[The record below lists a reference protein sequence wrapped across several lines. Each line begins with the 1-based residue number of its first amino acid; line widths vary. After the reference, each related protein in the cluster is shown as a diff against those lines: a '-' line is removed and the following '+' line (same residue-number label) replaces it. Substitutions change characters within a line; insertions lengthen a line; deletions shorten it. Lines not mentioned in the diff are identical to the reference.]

1 MTWEG
6 TGSHGVLCLLV
17 RVSQVLQQLLRLPL
31 LPLRGAEVHYANE
44 QQLNRRNAISCTKP
58 IKAEEF
64 PCAIKKLRAVAL
76 FRISL
81 RQQLGSAATALG
93 CNSSAR
99 LQPLG
104 CNSSAATARLQQ
116 LGCNS
121 SAATARLQQ
130 LGCNSSAATARLQQ
144 LGSAATA
151 RLGCNSSARLQP
163 LGCNSS
169 AATARLQQLGCNSSA
184 ATARLGCNSS
194 ARLQQLG
201 SAATAR
207 LQQLGCNSS
216 AATARLGCNSSA
228 RLQQLGSA
236 ATARFGCNSSARL
249 QQLGSAATARLGC
262 NSSARLQPL
271 GCNRRRR
278 PCTDSCYLY
287 TSPEGVH
294 CLTKVRLYICSKSR
308 RLLDAFSQMALS
320 MFDLDADLDA
330 VAPRRNGTLLDDN
343 GPRSPTLHW
352 L

>member
-44 QQLNRRNAISCTKP
+44 QQLNRRNAISYTKP

-64 PCAIKKLRAVAL
+64 PCAIKKTLRAVAL

-99 LQPLG
+99 LQ
-104 CNSSAATARLQQ
+104 Q
-116 LGCNS
+116 LG
-121 SAATARLQQ
+121 
-130 LGCNSSAATARLQQ
+130 
-144 LGSAATA
+144 
-151 RLGCNSSARLQP
+151 
-163 LGCNSS
+163 
-169 AATARLQQLGCNSSA
+169 SA

-207 LQQLGCNSS
+207 LQQLGS
-216 AATARLGCNSSA
+216 AATARL
-228 RLQQLGSA
+228 
-236 ATARFGCNSSARL
+236 GCNSSARL

-262 NSSARLQPL
+262 NSSARLQLGSAASSARLQPL
-271 GCNRRRR
+271 GCNSSARLQQLGSAATARLGCNSSAATDGGDPALTLATCTHHLKASIVRR
-278 PCTDSCYLY
+278 
-287 TSPEGVH
+287 
-294 CLTKVRLYICSKSR
+294 K
-308 RLLDAFSQMALS
+308 
-320 MFDLDADLDA
+320 
-330 VAPRRNGTLLDDN
+330 
-343 GPRSPTLHW
+343 
-352 L
+352 

>member
-31 LPLRGAEVHYANE
+31 LPLRGAEVYYANE

-64 PCAIKKLRAVAL
+64 PCAIKKTLRAVAL

-99 LQPLG
+99 LQQLGSAATARLG
-104 CNSSAATARLQQ
+104 CNSSAATTARLQQLGSAATARLQQ

-121 SAATARLQQ
+121 SARLQQ
-130 LGCNSSAATARLQQ
+130 LGSAATARLQQ

-151 RLGCNSSARLQP
+151 RLGCNSSARLQ
-163 LGCNSS
+163 
-169 AATARLQQLGCNSSA
+169 
-184 ATARLGCNSS
+184 
-194 ARLQQLG
+194 QLG
-201 SAATAR
+201 SAA
-207 LQQLGCNSS
+207 
-216 AATARLGCNSSA
+216 
-228 RLQQLGSA
+228 
-236 ATARFGCNSSARL
+236 
-249 QQLGSAATARLGC
+249 
-262 NSSARLQPL
+262 
-271 GCNRRRR
+271 RRR

>member
-44 QQLNRRNAISCTKP
+44 QQLNRRNAISYTKP

-64 PCAIKKLRAVAL
+64 PCAIKKTLRAVAL

-99 LQPLG
+99 LQ
-104 CNSSAATARLQQ
+104 
-116 LGCNS
+116 
-121 SAATARLQQ
+121 
-130 LGCNSSAATARLQQ
+130 Q

-151 RLGCNSSARLQP
+151 RLGCNSSA
-163 LGCNSS
+163 
-169 AATARLQQLGCNSSA
+169 
-184 ATARLGCNSS
+184 
-194 ARLQQLG
+194 G

-207 LQQLGCNSS
+207 L
-216 AATARLGCNSSA
+216 
-228 RLQQLGSA
+228 
-236 ATARFGCNSSARL
+236 GCNSSARL

-262 NSSARLQPL
+262 NSSARLQQLGSAATARLGCNSSARLQARLGCNSSARLQQLGSAATARLGCNSSARLQQL

-294 CLTKVRLYICSKSR
+294 CSTKVRLYICSKSR

>member
-64 PCAIKKLRAVAL
+64 PCAIKKTLRAVAL

-99 LQPLG
+99 L
-104 CNSSAATARLQQ
+104 
-116 LGCNS
+116 
-121 SAATARLQQ
+121 
-130 LGCNSSAATARLQQ
+130 
-144 LGSAATA
+144 
-151 RLGCNSSARLQP
+151 
-163 LGCNSS
+163 
-169 AATARLQQLGCNSSA
+169 
-184 ATARLGCNSS
+184 
-194 ARLQQLG
+194 
-201 SAATAR
+201 
-207 LQQLGCNSS
+207 
-216 AATARLGCNSSA
+216 
-228 RLQQLGSA
+228 
-236 ATARFGCNSSARL
+236 GCNSSARL

-262 NSSARLQPL
+262 NSSARLQQLGSAATARLGCNSSARLQQLGSAATARLGCNSSARLQQLGSAATARLGCNSSARLQQL

-287 TSPEGVH
+287 TSP
-294 CLTKVRLYICSKSR
+294 R
-308 RLLDAFSQMALS
+308 R
-320 MFDLDADLDA
+320 
-330 VAPRRNGTLLDDN
+330 P
-343 GPRSPTLHW
+343 P
-352 L
+352 

>member
-44 QQLNRRNAISCTKP
+44 QQLNRRNAISYTKP

-64 PCAIKKLRAVAL
+64 PCAIKKTLRAVAL

-99 LQPLG
+99 LQ
-104 CNSSAATARLQQ
+104 
-116 LGCNS
+116 
-121 SAATARLQQ
+121 
-130 LGCNSSAATARLQQ
+130 Q

-151 RLGCNSSARLQP
+151 RLGCNR
-163 LGCNSS
+163 
-169 AATARLQQLGCNSSA
+169 SA
-184 ATARLGCNSS
+184 ATARLGCN
-194 ARLQQLG
+194 R

-207 LQQLGCNSS
+207 L
-216 AATARLGCNSSA
+216 
-228 RLQQLGSA
+228 
-236 ATARFGCNSSARL
+236 GCNSSARL

-262 NSSARLQPL
+262 NSSARLQQLGSAATARLGCNLARLQQLGSAATARLQQLGSAATARLGCNSSARLQQL

-294 CLTKVRLYICSKSR
+294 CSTKVRLYICSKSR

>member
-44 QQLNRRNAISCTKP
+44 QQLNRRNAISYTKP

-64 PCAIKKLRAVAL
+64 PCAIKKTLRAVAL

-99 LQPLG
+99 LQ
-104 CNSSAATARLQQ
+104 
-116 LGCNS
+116 
-121 SAATARLQQ
+121 
-130 LGCNSSAATARLQQ
+130 Q

-151 RLGCNSSARLQP
+151 RLGCNR
-163 LGCNSS
+163 
-169 AATARLQQLGCNSSA
+169 SA

-207 LQQLGCNSS
+207 L
-216 AATARLGCNSSA
+216 
-228 RLQQLGSA
+228 
-236 ATARFGCNSSARL
+236 GCNSSARL

-271 GCNRRRR
+271 GCNSSARLQPLGCNSSARLQQLGSAATARLGCNSSAATDGGDPALTLATCTHHLKASIVRR
-278 PCTDSCYLY
+278 
-287 TSPEGVH
+287 
-294 CLTKVRLYICSKSR
+294 K
-308 RLLDAFSQMALS
+308 
-320 MFDLDADLDA
+320 
-330 VAPRRNGTLLDDN
+330 
-343 GPRSPTLHW
+343 
-352 L
+352 

>member
-44 QQLNRRNAISCTKP
+44 QQLNRRNAISYTKP

-64 PCAIKKLRAVAL
+64 PCAIKKTLRAVAL

-99 LQPLG
+99 LQ
-104 CNSSAATARLQQ
+104 
-116 LGCNS
+116 
-121 SAATARLQQ
+121 
-130 LGCNSSAATARLQQ
+130 Q

-151 RLGCNSSARLQP
+151 RLGCNSS
-163 LGCNSS
+163 
-169 AATARLQQLGCNSSA
+169 
-184 ATARLGCNSS
+184 GCNSS

-216 AATARLGCNSSA
+216 AATDGGDPALT
-228 RLQQLGSA
+228 L
-236 ATARFGCNSSARL
+236 ATCTHHLKASIV
-249 QQLGSAATARLGC
+249 
-262 NSSARLQPL
+262 
-271 GCNRRRR
+271 RR
-278 PCTDSCYLY
+278 
-287 TSPEGVH
+287 
-294 CLTKVRLYICSKSR
+294 K
-308 RLLDAFSQMALS
+308 
-320 MFDLDADLDA
+320 
-330 VAPRRNGTLLDDN
+330 
-343 GPRSPTLHW
+343 
-352 L
+352 

>member
-64 PCAIKKLRAVAL
+64 PCAIKKLYAQWHSSASL
-76 FRISL
+76 FVNSSARL
-81 RQQLGSAATALG
+81 QQLSAATARLG

-99 LQPLG
+99 LQQLG
-104 CNSSAATARLQQ
+104 SAATARL
-116 LGCNS
+116 GCNS
-121 SAATARLQQ
+121 SARLQQ

-151 RLGCNSSARLQP
+151 RLGCNSSARLQ
-163 LGCNSS
+163 
-169 AATARLQQLGCNSSA
+169 QLGSA

-207 LQQLGCNSS
+207 LGCSSSARLQQLGS

-236 ATARFGCNSSARL
+236 ATAR
-249 QQLGSAATARLGC
+249 LGC
-262 NSSARLQPL
+262 NSSAATDGGDPALTLATCTHHLKASTPFHRWRCQCLTSMQISMRSLPDETAL
-271 GCNRRRR
+271 CWTTTDHEAR
-278 PCTDSCYLY
+278 PCTGSSCQY
-287 TSPEGVH
+287 TSPEDVD
-294 CLTKVRLYICSKSR
+294 CTWKVRFY
-308 RLLDAFSQMALS
+308 
-320 MFDLDADLDA
+320 
-330 VAPRRNGTLLDDN
+330 
-343 GPRSPTLHW
+343 
-352 L
+352 